1 MDWTLQLWIPSIPLP
16 LATMCTAAALD
27 VAVTRTP
34 FGTTLILACLS
45 GEENLLQPLAAASM
59 VSLMLTNAKRFQLIK
74 PQRARK
80 YIEEELED
88 VEYDHEDAE

>member
-1 MDWTLQLWIPSIPLP
+1 MGWILQIWIPSIPLP

-59 VSLMLTNAKRFQLIK
+59 VSLMLTNSKRFQLIK

-80 YIEEELED
+80 YVEEDMEAE
-88 VEYDHEDAE
+88 EYDHNNAE